1 VTGRTAEDLVQT
13 ALAAAWPR
21 WERIGPQD
29 AMRFMYVRRV
39 MVTTYLSWRKRRSS
53 GEVSMGSLPERSN
66 GDGNEQIDP
75 RQSLLAALDR
85 LPPRQRAVIVLRY
98 FADLS
103 EAEAARVMG
112 CSVGSVKS
120 HASRALTRLRTM
132 PGLAETL
139 TGGVS

>member
-1 VTGRTAEDLVQT
+1 
-13 ALAAAWPR
+13 
-21 WERIGPQD
+21 
-29 AMRFMYVRRV
+29 MRFMYVRRV